1 MADLFE
7 SGETV
12 NSEEVKVIDN
22 EVEHEMGTG
31 VAQPDESIVNGIKK
45 KVKKPRKPLS
55 DERKA
60 QLREQLKKG
69 RETSLAKRQ
78 KGKKQKELASV
89 KQEDIKEYKA
99 IETPRVSNYERE
111 QELEARLTERITK
124 KLIKQQEDE
133 KRDKELIELRK
144 QVELLK
150 KPIGIAPIK
159 EEKKPVEK
167 PAEPV
172 RPARPVYNK
181 FSPHQNHFMGGSFF

>member
-7 SGETV
+7 SEQV
-12 NSEEVKVIDN
+12 NSEEVKVIEN
-22 EVEHEMGTG
+22 EVEHEMGKG
-31 VAQPDESIVNGIKK
+31 IAQPDEPIKK

-78 KGKKQKELASV
+78 QGKKKKELVSV
-89 KQEDIKEYKA
+89 KQEDLKEYKA
-99 IETPRVSNYERE
+99 EAPRVSNYQKEV
-111 QELEARLTERITK
+111 ELEDRLAARISKRIK
-124 KLIKQQEDE
+124 KQQEDE
-133 KRDKELIELRK
+133 RKDAELIKLR
-144 QVELLK
+144 QQLAEMK
-150 KPIGIAPIK
+150 KPIGIVPIK
-159 EEKKPVEK
+159 EEKPKPIEK

-181 FSPHQNHFMGGSFF
+181 FSPHQNHFMGGNFF

>member
-22 EVEHEMGTG
+22 EVQVEHEMGKG
-31 VAQPDESIVNGIKK
+31 VAQPDEPINK

-89 KQEDIKEYKA
+89 KQEDLKEYKTEA
-99 IETPRVSNYERE
+99 PRVSNYQRE
-111 QELEARLTERITK
+111 QELEERLTEKITK
-124 KLIKQQEDE
+124 KLKKQQEDE
-133 KRDKELIELRK
+133 KRDAELIELKK
-144 QVELLK
+144 QLAEMR
-150 KPIGIAPIK
+150 KPIGIAPVK
-159 EEKKPVEK
+159 EEKKKPIEK

-172 RPARPVYNK
+172 RPSRPVYNK
-181 FSPHQNHFMGGSFF
+181 FSPHQNHFMGGNFF

>member
-7 SGETV
+7 SEQV

-22 EVEHEMGTG
+22 EQPVEHEMGKG
-31 VAQPDESIVNGIKK
+31 VAQPDEPIKK
-45 KVKKPRKPLS
+45 KAKKPRKPLS

-78 KGKKQKELASV
+78 QGKKKKELVSV
-89 KQEDIKEYKA
+89 KQEDLKEYKA
-99 IETPRVSNYERE
+99 EAPRVSNYERE

-124 KLIKQQEDE
+124 KLKKQQEDE
-133 KRDKELIELRK
+133 RKDAELIKLR
-144 QVELLK
+144 QQLAEMK
-150 KPIGIAPIK
+150 KPIGIVPIK
-159 EEKKPVEK
+159 EEKPKPIEK

-172 RPARPVYNK
+172 RPSRPVYNK
-181 FSPHQNHFMGGSFF
+181 FSPHQNHFMGGNFF

>member
-22 EVEHEMGTG
+22 EVEHEMGKG
-31 VAQPDESIVNGIKK
+31 IAQEDEPINK

-78 KGKKQKELASV
+78 QGKKKKELASV

-99 IETPRVSNYERE
+99 IETPRISNYERE

-124 KLIKQQEDE
+124 KLKKQQEDE

-144 QVELLK
+144 QVELMK

-159 EEKKPVEK
+159 EEKPKPVEK

-172 RPARPVYNK
+172 RPARPVYSK
-181 FSPHQNHFMGGSFF
+181 FSPHQNHFMGGNFF

>member
-22 EVEHEMGTG
+22 EQPVEHEMGTG
-31 VAQPDESIVNGIKK
+31 VAQPDEPIKK

-99 IETPRVSNYERE
+99 IETPRISNYQKEA
-111 QELEARLTERITK
+111 ELEDRLAARISKRIK
-124 KLIKQQEDE
+124 KQQEDE

-144 QVELLK
+144 QVELMK

-159 EEKKPVEK
+159 EEKPKPVEK

-172 RPARPVYNK
+172 RPARPVYSK
-181 FSPHQNHFMGGSFF
+181 FSPHQNHFMGGNFF